1 MAFKLGKLLGKGGS
15 RSPEKLPGD
24 VRKALEAWRADPAPE
39 LDEWH
44 YHVRYVVVNIAT
56 SGPSAA
62 DSALLGISA
71 VGVEGGSI
79 MPADAFTFDLAAGNI
94 DGDAVD
100 RQLMAFLAYTAKAP
114 LVTYHSPFVNSFL
127 KPALQ
132 NRLGVNF
139 QPRWVDLGWLLPSL
153 YQDKSVTL
161 LPLDDW
167 LERLGIHGQGSGRR
181 DTMTNAL
188 VLARVF
194 QMVLARAIDKEILTA
209 EQLVEESQA
218 TVFLRRN
225 H

>member
-24 VRKALEAWRADPAPE
+24 LRKAVEAWRSSMAPE

-44 YHVRYVVVNIAT
+44 YHVRYVVVDIAT
-56 SGPSAA
+56 SGPSAE
-62 DSALLGISA
+62 DGTLLGISA
-71 VGVEGGSI
+71 VGVREGAV
-79 MPADAFTFDLAAGNI
+79 MPADAFTFDLAA
-94 DGDAVD
+94 DADADAVD
-100 RQLMAFLAYTAKAP
+100 RQLMAFLAYSAKAP

-139 QPRWVDLGWLLPSL
+139 QPSWVDLGWMLPSL
-153 YQDKSVTL
+153 YSDRSVGL
-161 LPLDDW
+161 LPMDDW
-167 LERLGIHGQGSGRR
+167 LERLGILGQGDGRR
-181 DTMTNAL
+181 DPMTNAL
-188 VLARVF
+188 MLARLF
-194 QMVLARAIDKEILTA
+194 QMVLVRAINKEILTA
-209 EQLVEESQA
+209 ERLVEESQA

>member
-24 VRKALEAWRADPAPE
+24 LRKAVEAWRSSMAPE

-44 YHVRYVVVNIAT
+44 YNVRYVVVDIAT
-56 SGPSAA
+56 SGPSAE
-62 DSALLGISA
+62 DGTLLGISA
-71 VGVEGGSI
+71 VGVREGTV
-79 MPADAFTFDLAAGNI
+79 MPADAFTFDLAA
-94 DGDAVD
+94 DADADAVD
-100 RQLMAFLAYTAKAP
+100 RQLMAFLAYSAKAP

-139 QPRWVDLGWLLPSL
+139 QPSWVDLGWMLPSL
-153 YQDKSVTL
+153 YSDRSVGL
-161 LPLDDW
+161 LPMDDW
-167 LERLGIHGQGSGRR
+167 LERLGILGQGGGRR
-181 DTMTNAL
+181 DPMTNAL
-188 VLARVF
+188 MLARLF
-194 QMVLARAIDKEILTA
+194 QMVLVRAINKEILTA
-209 EQLVEESQA
+209 ERLVEESQA

>member
-1 MAFKLGKLLGKGGS
+1 MAFKLSKLLGKGGT
-15 RSPEKLPGD
+15 RSPEKLPAD
-24 VRKALEAWRADPAPE
+24 VRKELEAWRASPSPE

-44 YHVRYVVVNIAT
+44 YHVRYVVVDIAT
-56 SGPSAA
+56 SGPAPGG
-62 DSALLGISA
+62 ALLGISA
-71 VGVEGGSI
+71 VGVQGGAI
-79 MPADAFTFDLAAGNI
+79 IPADAFTFDLVAGDI
-94 DGDAVD
+94 DADAVD
-100 RQLMAFLAYTAKAP
+100 RQLMAFLAYTAKVP
-114 LVTYHSPFVNSFL
+114 LVTFHSPFVSNFV

-139 QPRWVDLGWLLPSL
+139 QPHWVDLAWMLPSL
-153 YQDKSVTL
+153 YPDKSVTL

-188 VLARVF
+188 MLARLF
-194 QMVLARAIDKEILTA
+194 QMVLVRAIGKEILTA
-209 EQLVEESQA
+209 EKLIEESQA

>member
-24 VRKALEAWRADPAPE
+24 LRKAVEAWRSSMAPE

-44 YHVRYVVVNIAT
+44 YHVRYVVVDIAT
-56 SGPSAA
+56 SGPSAE
-62 DSALLGISA
+62 DGTLLGISA
-71 VGVEGGSI
+71 VGVREGAV
-79 MPADAFTFDLAAGNI
+79 MPADAFTFDLAA
-94 DGDAVD
+94 DADADAVD
-100 RQLMAFLAYTAKAP
+100 RQLMAFLAYSAKAP

-139 QPRWVDLGWLLPSL
+139 QPSWVDLGWMLPSL
-153 YQDKSVTL
+153 YSDRSVGL
-161 LPLDDW
+161 LPMDDW
-167 LERLGIHGQGSGRR
+167 LERLGILGQGGGRR
-181 DTMTNAL
+181 DPMTNAL
-188 VLARVF
+188 MLARLF
-194 QMVLARAIDKEILTA
+194 QMVLVRAIDKEILTA
-209 EQLVEESQA
+209 EKLVEESQA

>member
-15 RSPEKLPGD
+15 GSPAKLPGD
-24 VRKALEAWRADPAPE
+24 LRKAVEAWRTGMAPE

-44 YHVRYVVVNIAT
+44 YHVRYVVVDIAT

-62 DSALLGISA
+62 DEALLGISA
-71 VGVEGGSI
+71 VGVQGGAI
-79 MPADAFTFDLAAGNI
+79 VPADAFTFDLAAGDI
-94 DGDAVD
+94 ESDAVG
-100 RQLMAFLAYTAKAP
+100 RELAAFLSYTAKAP
-114 LVTYHSPFVNSFL
+114 LVTYHSPFVDSFL

-139 QPRWVDLGWLLPSL
+139 QPSWVDLGWMLPSL
-153 YQDKSVTL
+153 YSDKSVTL

-167 LERLGIHGQGSGRR
+167 LQRLGIQSLGSGRR

-188 VLARVF
+188 MLARVF
-194 QMVLARAIDKEILTA
+194 QMVLVRAIDKEILTA
-209 EQLVEESQA
+209 ERLVEESQA
-218 TVFLRRN
+218 TVFLRRT

>member
-24 VRKALEAWRADPAPE
+24 LRKAVEAWRSSMAPE

-44 YHVRYVVVNIAT
+44 YHVRYVVVDIAT
-56 SGPSAA
+56 SGPSAE
-62 DSALLGISA
+62 DGTLLGISA
-71 VGVEGGSI
+71 VGVREGTV
-79 MPADAFTFDLAAGNI
+79 MPADAFTFDLAA
-94 DGDAVD
+94 DADADAVD
-100 RQLMAFLAYTAKAP
+100 RQLMAFLAYSAKAP

-139 QPRWVDLGWLLPSL
+139 QPSWVDLGWMLPSL
-153 YQDKSVTL
+153 YSDRSVGL
-161 LPLDDW
+161 LPMDDW
-167 LERLGIHGQGSGRR
+167 LERLGILGQGGGRR
-181 DTMTNAL
+181 DPMTNAL
-188 VLARVF
+188 MLARLF
-194 QMVLARAIDKEILTA
+194 QRVLVRAINKEILTA
-209 EQLVEESQA
+209 ERLVEESQA

>member
-1 MAFKLGKLLGKGGS
+1 MAFKISKLLGKGGS

-24 VRKALEAWRADPAPE
+24 VRKALEAWRAGTAPE

-44 YHVRYVVVNIAT
+44 YHVRYVVVDIAT
-56 SGPSAA
+56 AGPSAA

-71 VGVEGGSI
+71 VGVQGGSI
-79 MPADAFTFDLAAGNI
+79 MPADAFTFDLGAGDV

-127 KPALQ
+127 KPVLQ

-139 QPRWVDLGWLLPSL
+139 QPRWVDLAWMLPSL

-188 VLARVF
+188 MLARLF
-194 QMVLARAIDKEILTA
+194 QMVLVRALDKEILTA
-209 EQLVEESQA
+209 EKLVEESQA

>member
-24 VRKALEAWRADPAPE
+24 LRKAVEAWRSSMAPE

-44 YHVRYVVVNIAT
+44 YHVRYVVVDIAT
-56 SGPSAA
+56 SGPSAE
-62 DSALLGISA
+62 DGTLLGISA
-71 VGVEGGSI
+71 VGVREGAV
-79 MPADAFTFDLAAGNI
+79 MPADAFTFDLAA
-94 DGDAVD
+94 DADADAVD

-139 QPRWVDLGWLLPSL
+139 QPSWVDLGWMLPSL
-153 YQDKSVTL
+153 YSDRSVGL
-161 LPLDDW
+161 LPMDDW
-167 LERLGIHGQGSGRR
+167 LERLGILGQGGGRR
-181 DTMTNAL
+181 DPMTNAL
-188 VLARVF
+188 MLARLF
-194 QMVLARAIDKEILTA
+194 QMVLVRAINKEILTA
-209 EQLVEESQA
+209 ERLVEESQA

>member
-1 MAFKLGKLLGKGGS
+1 MAFKLSKLLGKGGS

-24 VRKALEAWRADPAPE
+24 VRKALEAWRAAPAPE

-44 YHVRYVVVNIAT
+44 YHVRYVVVDIAT

-71 VGVEGGSI
+71 VGVQGGAI
-79 MPADAFTFDLAAGNI
+79 MPADAFTFDLAAGDI

-100 RQLMAFLAYTAKAP
+100 RQLMAFLAFTAKAP
-114 LVTYHSPFVNSFL
+114 LVTYHSPSVGSFL
-127 KPALQ
+127 QPALQ

-167 LERLGIHGQGSGRR
+167 LERLGIHGQDSGRR

-188 VLARVF
+188 MLARLF
-194 QMVLARAIDKEILTA
+194 QMVLVRAIDKEILTA
-209 EQLVEESQA
+209 EKLVDESLA
-218 TVFLRRN
+218 TTFLRRT

>member
-1 MAFKLGKLLGKGGS
+1 MAFKLGKLLGKSGS
-15 RSPEKLPGD
+15 RSPEKLPAD
-24 VRKALEAWRADPAPE
+24 VRKALEAWRAGPAPE

-44 YHVRYVVVNIAT
+44 YHVRYVVVDIAT
-56 SGPSAA
+56 AGPRAA

-71 VGVEGGSI
+71 VGVQGGSI
-79 MPADAFTFDLAAGNI
+79 MPNDAFTFDLNAGDI

-114 LVTYHSPFVNSFL
+114 LVTYHSPFVASFL

-139 QPRWVDLGWLLPSL
+139 SPRWVDLAWMLPSL

-167 LERLGIHGQGSGRR
+167 LERLGIHGQDSGRR

-188 VLARVF
+188 MLARLF
-194 QMVLARAIDKEILTA
+194 QMVLARAIDKEVLTA
-209 EQLVEESQA
+209 EKLVEESQA
-218 TVFLRRN
+218 TVFLRRS

>member
-1 MAFKLGKLLGKGGS
+1 MAFKISKLLGKGGS

-24 VRKALEAWRADPAPE
+24 VRKALEAWRAGQAPE

-44 YHVRYVVVNIAT
+44 YHVRYVVVDIAT
-56 SGPSAA
+56 AGPSAA

-71 VGVEGGSI
+71 VGVQGGSI
-79 MPADAFTFDLAAGNI
+79 MPADAFTFDLAAGDV

-114 LVTYHSPFVNSFL
+114 LVTYHSPFVASFL

-139 QPRWVDLGWLLPSL
+139 SPRWVDLAWMLPSL

-167 LERLGIHGQGSGRR
+167 LERLGIHGQDSGRR

-188 VLARVF
+188 MLARLF
-194 QMVLARAIDKEILTA
+194 QMVLARAIDKEVLTA
-209 EQLVEESQA
+209 EKLVEESQA
-218 TVFLRRN
+218 TVFLRRS

>member
-1 MAFKLGKLLGKGGS
+1 MAFKISKLLGKGGS

-24 VRKALEAWRADPAPE
+24 VRKALEAWRADQAPE

-44 YHVRYVVVNIAT
+44 YHVRYVVVDIAT

-71 VGVEGGSI
+71 VGVQGGAI
-79 MPADAFTFDLAAGNI
+79 MPADAFTFDLAAGDI

-100 RQLMAFLAYTAKAP
+100 RQLMVFLAFTAKAT
-114 LVTYHSPFVNSFL
+114 LVTYHSPSVGSFL
-127 KPALQ
+127 QPALQ

-167 LERLGIHGQGSGRR
+167 LERLGIHGQDSGRR
-181 DTMTNAL
+181 DTMTNASM
-188 VLARVF
+188 LARLF
-194 QMVLARAIDKEILTA
+194 QMVLVRAIDKEILTA
-209 EQLVEESQA
+209 EKLVDESLA
-218 TVFLRRN
+218 TTFLRRT

>member
-1 MAFKLGKLLGKGGS
+1 MAFKISKLLGKGGS

-24 VRKALEAWRADPAPE
+24 VRKALEAWRAGQAPE

-44 YHVRYVVVNIAT
+44 YHVRYVVVDIAT
-56 SGPSAA
+56 AGPSAA

-71 VGVEGGSI
+71 VGVQGGSI
-79 MPADAFTFDLAAGNI
+79 MPADAFTFDLAAG
-94 DGDAVD
+94 DVDADAVD

-127 KPALQ
+127 KPVLQ

-139 QPRWVDLGWLLPSL
+139 QPRWVDLAWMLPSL

-188 VLARVF
+188 MLARLF
-194 QMVLARAIDKEILTA
+194 QMVLVRAIDKEILTA
-209 EQLVEESQA
+209 EKLVEESQA

>member
-24 VRKALEAWRADPAPE
+24 LRKAVEAWRSSMAPE

-44 YHVRYVVVNIAT
+44 YHVRYVVVDIAT
-56 SGPSAA
+56 SGPSAE
-62 DSALLGISA
+62 DGTLLGISA
-71 VGVEGGSI
+71 VGVREGAV
-79 MPADAFTFDLAAGNI
+79 MPADAFTFDLAA
-94 DGDAVD
+94 DADADAVD
-100 RQLMAFLAYTAKAP
+100 RQLMAFLAYSAKAP

-139 QPRWVDLGWLLPSL
+139 QPSWVDLGWMLPSL
-153 YQDKSVTL
+153 YSDRSVGL
-161 LPLDDW
+161 LPMDDW
-167 LERLGIHGQGSGRR
+167 LERLGILGQGGGRR
-181 DTMTNAL
+181 DPMTNAL
-188 VLARVF
+188 MLARLF
-194 QMVLARAIDKEILTA
+194 QMVLVRAINKEILTA
-209 EQLVEESQA
+209 ERLVEESQA